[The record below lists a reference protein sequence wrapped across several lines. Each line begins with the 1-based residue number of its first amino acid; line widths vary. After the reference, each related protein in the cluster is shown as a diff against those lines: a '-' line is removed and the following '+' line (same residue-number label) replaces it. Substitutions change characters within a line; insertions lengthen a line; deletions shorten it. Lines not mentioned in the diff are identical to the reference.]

1 MTKSKGLGDS
11 VEKVLKATGID
22 KVAKKV
28 LGDDCGCQD
37 RKNALNKLFPYKN
50 VRQFT
55 EDEMSIY
62 ESVLPR
68 IKSTIKRE
76 DQAILVKLYNKVF
89 NANKKPS
96 SCGSCV
102 KTTLAQL
109 EKVYKNSCKVWNE
122 LYLYIEK
129 RNERSEKAFIQ
140 RIINQLKNIEVK
152 EDEKR

>member
-28 LGDDCGCQD
+28 LGDDCGCEE
-37 RKNALNKLFPYKN
+37 RKEALNKMFPYAK

-55 EDEMSIY
+55 EDEISIY

-68 IKSTIKRE
+68 IKGTVSGQ

-96 SCGSCV
+96 GCTSCV
-102 KTTLAQL
+102 QQTIAQL
-109 EKVYKNSCKVWNE
+109 AKVYVNSCKIENNE
-122 LYLYIEK
+122 
-129 RNERSEKAFIQ
+129 
-140 RIINQLKNIEVK
+140 
-152 EDEKR
+152 

>member
-1 MTKSKGLGDS
+1 MVKSSKGLGDS

-28 LGDDCGCQD
+28 LGDDCGCSE
-37 RKNALNKLFPYKN
+37 RAAKLNKMFPYAK

-68 IKSTIKRE
+68 IGSTVKRE

-89 NANKKPS
+89 NSNKKPS

-102 KTTLAQL
+102 QQTIAQL
-109 EKVYKNSCKVWNE
+109 AKVYVNSCK
-122 LYLYIEK
+122 IED
-129 RNERSEKAFIQ
+129 NG
-140 RIINQLKNIEVK
+140 
-152 EDEKR
+152 

>member
-1 MTKSKGLGDS
+1 MSKSKGLGDS
-11 VEKVLKATGID
+11 IEKVLKKTGID

-28 LGDDCGCQD
+28 LGDDCGCEE
-37 RKNALNKLFPYKN
+37 RKQVLNKMFPYAK

-68 IKSTIKRE
+68 IKGTISGADQST
-76 DQAILVKLYNKVF
+76 LVKLYNKVF

-102 KTTLAQL
+102 QQTVAKLA
-109 EKVYKNSCKVWNE
+109 KVYINSCKVN
-122 LYLYIEK
+122 
-129 RNERSEKAFIQ
+129 N
-140 RIINQLKNIEVK
+140 
-152 EDEKR
+152 DESDI